1 MVVGGCREA
10 TRKARASLELNL
22 ASGVKDNRK
31 GFFKYTA
38 DKTNTRGS
46 VGSLMSEVGTLMTED
61 TEKADLLNAFLVSV
75 VLLEAVLRSPIP
87 REVEPHRWS
96 STPMHPAQKR
106 NDGWVHILSTFR
118 EACLS
123 CGLGPGSS
131 PDAIPGQQQAPGLKE
146 MLDRRTA
153 LAYWGACDIP
163 QSSKIHMA
171 SS

>member
-38 DKTNTRGS
+38 DKTNTTGS

-87 REVEPHRWS
+87 LRPHWKS
-96 STPMHPAQKR
+96 
-106 NDGWVHILSTFR
+106 G
-118 EACLS
+118 
-123 CGLGPGSS
+123 
-131 PDAIPGQQQAPGLKE
+131 
-146 MLDRRTA
+146 
-153 LAYWGACDIP
+153 
-163 QSSKIHMA
+163 
-171 SS
+171 

>member
-1 MVVGGCREA
+1 
-10 TRKARASLELNL
+10 
-22 ASGVKDNRK
+22 
-31 GFFKYTA
+31 
-38 DKTNTRGS
+38 
-46 VGSLMSEVGTLMTED
+46 MSEVGTLMTED

-123 CGLGPGSS
+123 CGWDLAAPQMLSQDNNRHQGSRTCWT
-131 PDAIPGQQQAPGLKE
+131 DGLHLLTGEPVTFPKAAKFTWRAAE
-146 MLDRRTA
+146 NRRRPLYCSWCRA
-153 LAYWGACDIP
+153 HRSV
-163 QSSKIHMA
+163 SS
-171 SS
+171 